1 MDIVKNPFGFYI
13 IKKIKYINN
22 KQLIKDTMS
31 IIVDSI
37 DTIKEFNVA
46 NKIITSFCSE
56 FKVFS
61 ELLYERNKA
70 CVKIINKNQ

>member
-1 MDIVKNPFGFYI
+1 
-13 IKKIKYINN
+13 
-22 KQLIKDTMS
+22 MS

-37 DTIKEFNVA
+37 DKINEFNVA